1 VRGLLRSGCY
11 VTHDHGFYKRMLN
24 AVEQRCDCSDTL
36 RPALEVWAAVQ
47 SRPEPGLAILAV
59 GKRDI
64 SFDLEMPIPFA
75 RAARGAQ
82 APQSIPASWKV
93 TGLNDQHAYLRWSV
107 ADDDAAAPVVGER
120 IGLGISH
127 PCTTFD
133 KWHWMPVVEND
144 YRVVDAVTT
153 NF

>member
-1 VRGLLRSGCY
+1 
-11 VTHDHGFYKRMLN
+11 MPQ
-24 AVEQRCDCSDTL
+24 AV
-36 RPALEVWAAVQ
+36 
-47 SRPEPGLAILAV
+47 
-59 GKRDI
+59 
-64 SFDLEMPIPFA
+64 
-75 RAARGAQ
+75 
-82 APQSIPASWKV
+82 PASWKI
-93 TGLNDQHAYLRWSV
+93 TGLNDQHAYLRWDV
-107 ADDDAAAPVVGER
+107 AADDTGAPIVGER